1 MLGVETLVQE
11 IVGMAESS
19 VVEVDMTDPTP
30 IGPNFDKQ
38 YRDYVLQNVARTV
51 RAEMLE
57 ELARGYE
64 IAELERMW
72 GEEQ

>member
-1 MLGVETLVQE
+1 M
-11 IVGMAESS
+11 SDRS
-19 VVEVDMTDPTP
+19 P

-57 ELARGYE
+57 EVQRQWE
-64 IAELERMW
+64 IAELEGMW
-72 GEEQ
+72 GEERL

>member
-1 MLGVETLVQE
+1 M
-11 IVGMAESS
+11 SDRS
-19 VVEVDMTDPTP
+19 P

-57 ELARGYE
+57 EVARQWE
-64 IAELERMW
+64 IAELEGMW
-72 GEEQ
+72 GEEK

>member
-1 MLGVETLVQE
+1 M
-11 IVGMAESS
+11 SDRS
-19 VVEVDMTDPTP
+19 P